1 MQADLKQ
8 GRQELDALDTAL
20 DDVGESAD
28 RTSKRLDN
36 LDGKGPAKVKQDL
49 DAATKSAQNMDA
61 AVDKANKSVNG
72 MGGKNRKSPV
82 SGLSDDVDEASDAMR
97 RGRLSAGE
105 YKQAMRQLPAQITDI
120 TTSLASGM
128 PIWMVAIQQGG
139 QLKDSFGGVK
149 PAARALISSIKPM
162 PLLFGGV
169 AAAVGLA
176 VVAQQ
181 KGANEARRY
190 NEALIL
196 TGNIAGTSSDQL
208 SDMARR
214 IDDVA
219 GTQGNAA
226 AVLAEVARTGKVAAD
241 QIEQVS
247 RAAIAMEIA
256 TGKAISSTIDEFVKL
271 AEDPVQAIA
280 DLNNEYHFLDASV
293 YSNIVALR
301 QQGREIEAV
310 KLAVEAYADV
320 VESRA
325 TEISDDIG
333 LLERAWK
340 GVKDAASEA
349 WDSALNIGRDRTRQ
363 QQLDDI
369 NERIKLFE
377 ELNEKSLFKSDGE
390 DSGIKALKVQRDAL
404 AQEIEDEERLA
415 KEKAEAR
422 QLEAEAIKAMAEV
435 DKLTRSSLSNEEK
448 RVEAIKAY
456 REQLDAI
463 RETNPSDSRLDE
475 ATVAKNIAG
484 INERY
489 ETKDPA
495 ADRRERDAKQ
505 RQKEIESF
513 VSQLEKQAATV
524 GKTKEAT
531 RAYEISEKGLT
542 GALLQRAQA
551 ANEVITS
558 QEALLQATEDAATLD
573 GISARLLGLQGQ
585 GFEARGR
592 QLEQEFSK
600 LLARLEARG
609 DEAGKAIVRSLINV
623 EQASAAIGDLQS
635 QVNQVFSEQTRREQT
650 IRAQQDA
657 GLISELNARKQ
668 ILDLH
673 KATADQVESLL
684 PEMQRLAE
692 ETGNPQAI
700 ERVKDLRNQMEL
712 LRISSDQFA
721 TTLRDSFQAGLS
733 DGLVKLAKGAEDLE
747 GVVLGVAQAIA
758 DAMLQLAAQNIAQQA
773 FEGISGLFNSGADA
787 AASAAGAA
795 TMTTAITTA
804 SATGAAAMGSGITAA
819 TSVGATSLGASITG
833 SMAAGSATLSASL
846 TASFTAGAA
855 QIAAANAVGAA
866 GGFAEGGYTGP
877 GTKYQPAGIVHA
889 GEYVQPAH
897 VLKQPGAMAF
907 MESFRREGMRSLARF
922 QGYADGGLVGTA
934 PRLSD
939 SPAALMGQAVPKTD
953 LHQRLLPILDDDL
966 IASAMRGPAG
976 EEILELHISRN
987 PSKFRGLLN
996 GGN

>member
-1 MQADLKQ
+1 MADQDLKLALRMQADLKQ

-97 RGRLSAGE
+97 RGGLSAGE

-293 YSNIVALR
+293 YSNIVALK
-301 QQGREIEAV
+301 QQGREVEAV

-325 TEISDDIG
+325 KEISDDIG

-349 WDSALNIGRDRTRQ
+349 WDSALNLGRERTRQ
-363 QQLDDI
+363 QELDDL

-377 ELNEKSLFKSDGE
+377 QLNEKSLFQRGE
-390 DSGIKALKVQRDAL
+390 RDAQIEADKARRDAL

-435 DKLTRSSLSNEEK
+435 DKLTRSNLSNEEK
-448 RVEAIKAY
+448 RVKAIKAY

-463 RETNPSDSRLDE
+463 REANPSDSRLDE
-475 ATVAKNIAG
+475 DTVAKNIAG

-489 ETKDPA
+489 ETKDPE
-495 ADRRERDAKQ
+495 ADRREREAKQ
-505 RQKEIESF
+505 RQKEMESF
-513 VSQLEKQAATV
+513 VAQLEKQAAV
-524 GKTKEAT
+524 AGKSKDAT

-551 ANEVITS
+551 ANAAITQ
-558 QEALLQATEDAATLD
+558 QEELNQAMDDAETLD
-573 GISARLLGLQGQ
+573 GIAARLLSLDGNS
-585 GFEARGR
+585 FEARGKE
-592 QLEQEFSK
+592 LEQEFAK

-609 DEAGKAIVRSLINV
+609 DEAGKALVRELINK
-623 EQASAAIGDLQS
+623 EQLQAGLDDFQRQIDTIARGASSQRDLLSS
-635 QVNQVFSEQTRREQT
+635 QFE
-650 IRAQQDA
+650 A
-657 GLISELNARKQ
+657 GLISQPEYREGLMDIDSNAVSQLEQMRDAAVEYAQAMGDPTILQNFDAMVLGYQRVNDQTQRFLADGQQ
-668 ILDLH
+668 IN
-673 KATADQVESLL
+673 
-684 PEMQRLAE
+684 EMLS
-692 ETGNPQAI
+692 T
-700 ERVKDLRNQMEL
+700 
-712 LRISSDQFA
+712 
-721 TTLRDSFQAGLS
+721 GLS
-733 DGLVKLAKGAEDLE
+733 DALLN
-747 GVVLGVAQAIA
+747 VADGTQSAGEAFRQFAA
-758 DAMLQLAAQNIAQQA
+758 DFLRQLAQMILKQMIFNA
-773 FEGISGLFNSGADA
+773 ISGATGAGGIGGA
-787 AASAAGAA
+787 VAGAAAGA
-795 TMTTAITTA
+795 
-804 SATGAAAMGSGITAA
+804 
-819 TSVGATSLGASITG
+819 
-833 SMAAGSATLSASL
+833 
-846 TASFTAGAA
+846 
-855 QIAAANAVGAA
+855 
-866 GGFAEGGYTGP
+866 FAEGGYTGS
-877 GTKYQPAGIVHA
+877 GGKYEPAGVVHR
-889 GEYVQPAH
+889 GEYVQPQE
-897 VLKQPGAMAF
+897 VMRQPGAMQF
-907 MESFRREGMRSLARF
+907 MEAFRREGMRSLARF
-922 QGYADGGLVGTA
+922 QGYADGGLVGASPTI
-934 PRLSD
+934 SD

-966 IASAMRGPAG
+966 IAGAMKGPAG
-976 EEILELHISRN
+976 EQILELHISRN
-987 PSKFRGLLN
+987 PSKFRSLLN
-996 GGN
+996 GGS

>member
-1 MQADLKQ
+1 MADQDLKLALRMQADLKQ

-28 RTSKRLDN
+28 RTSKRLDD
-36 LDGKGPAKVKQDL
+36 LDGKGPAKVKPAVDALDAALDGAGESADRTSKRLDDLDGKGPTNAKKAL
-49 DAATKSAQNMDA
+49 DAATKAAQNMDA
-61 AVDKANKSVNG
+61 AAKKAQKSV
-72 MGGKNRKSPV
+72 GGIGATGVRKPV
-82 SGLSDDVDEASDAMR
+82 KGLGGDVDEAAAAMQ
-97 RGRLSAGE
+97 RGGLSAGE
-105 YKQAMRQLPAQITDI
+105 YRMAMRQLPAQITDI

-301 QQGREIEAV
+301 QQGREVEAV

-325 TEISDDIG
+325 KEISDDIG

-435 DKLTRSSLSNEEK
+435 DKLTRSNLSNEEK

-489 ETKDPA
+489 ETKDPD
-495 ADRRERDAKQ
+495 ADRREREAKQ
-505 RQKEIESF
+505 RQKEMESF
-513 VSQLEKQAATV
+513 VSQLEKQAAV
-524 GKTKEAT
+524 AGKSKDAT

-551 ANEVITS
+551 ANAAITQ
-558 QEALLQATEDAATLD
+558 QEELNQAMDDAETLN
-573 GISARLLGLQGQ
+573 GIAARLLSLDGNS
-585 GFEARGR
+585 FDARGKE
-592 QLEQEFSK
+592 LEQEFAK

-609 DEAGKAIVRSLINV
+609 DEAGKTLVRELINK
-623 EQASAAIGDLQS
+623 EQLQAGLDDFQRQIDTITRGASSQRDLLSS
-635 QVNQVFSEQTRREQT
+635 QFE
-650 IRAQQDA
+650 A
-657 GLISELNARKQ
+657 GLISQPEYREGLGEIDSNAVSQLEQMRDAAQ
-668 ILDLH
+668 EYAQAMGDPTILQNFDAMVLGYQRVNDQ
-673 KATADQVESLL
+673 TQRFLADGQQMN
-684 PEMQRLAE
+684 EMLS
-692 ETGNPQAI
+692 T
-700 ERVKDLRNQMEL
+700 
-712 LRISSDQFA
+712 
-721 TTLRDSFQAGLS
+721 GLS
-733 DGLVKLAKGAEDLE
+733 DALLN
-747 GVVLGVAQAIA
+747 VADGTQSAGQAFRQFAA
-758 DAMLQLAAQNIAQQA
+758 DFLRQLAQMILKQMIFNA
-773 FEGISGLFNSGADA
+773 ISGATGGGGIGGAVA
-787 AASAAGAA
+787 GAAAGA
-795 TMTTAITTA
+795 
-804 SATGAAAMGSGITAA
+804 
-819 TSVGATSLGASITG
+819 
-833 SMAAGSATLSASL
+833 
-846 TASFTAGAA
+846 
-855 QIAAANAVGAA
+855 
-866 GGFAEGGYTGP
+866 FAEGGYTGA
-877 GTKYQPAGIVHA
+877 GGKYQPAGVVHR
-889 GEYVQPAH
+889 GEYVQPQEA
-897 VLKQPGAMAF
+897 LREPGALQF
-907 MESFRREGMRSLARF
+907 MEAFRREGMRSLARF
-922 QGYADGGLVGTA
+922 QGYADGGLVGASAATLA
-934 PRLSD
+934 R
-939 SPAALMGQAVPKTD
+939 SPAEAMGASVPAPQVN
-953 LHQRLLPILDDDL
+953 QRLLPILSDDVVADAL
-966 IASAMRGPAG
+966 RGPAG
-976 EEILELHISRN
+976 EEMLELHITRN
-987 PSKFRGLLN
+987 PSKFNQLIK
-996 GGN
+996 GGG

>member
-1 MQADLKQ
+1 MADQDLKLALRMQADLKQ

-97 RGRLSAGE
+97 RGGLSAGE

-293 YSNIVALR
+293 YSNIVALK
-301 QQGREIEAV
+301 QQGREVEAV

-325 TEISDDIG
+325 KEISDDIG

-349 WDSALNIGRDRTRQ
+349 WDSALNLGRERTRQ
-363 QQLDDI
+363 QELDDL

-377 ELNEKSLFKSDGE
+377 QLNEKSLFQRGE
-390 DSGIKALKVQRDAL
+390 RDAQIEADKARRDAL

-435 DKLTRSSLSNEEK
+435 DKLTRSNLSNEEK
-448 RVEAIKAY
+448 RVKAIKAY

-463 RETNPSDSRLDE
+463 REANPSDSRLDE

-489 ETKDPA
+489 ETKDPE
-495 ADRRERDAKQ
+495 ADRREREAKQ
-505 RQKEIESF
+505 RQKEMESF
-513 VSQLEKQAATV
+513 VAQLEKQAAV
-524 GKTKEAT
+524 AGKSKDAT

-551 ANEVITS
+551 ANAVITQ
-558 QEALLQATEDAATLD
+558 QEELNQAMDDAETLN
-573 GISARLLGLQGQ
+573 GIAARLLSLDGNS
-585 GFEARGR
+585 FEARGKE
-592 QLEQEFSK
+592 LEQEFAK

-609 DEAGKAIVRSLINV
+609 DEAGKALVRELINK
-623 EQASAAIGDLQS
+623 EQLQAGLDDFQRQIDTIARGASSQRDLLSS
-635 QVNQVFSEQTRREQT
+635 QFE
-650 IRAQQDA
+650 A
-657 GLISELNARKQ
+657 GLISQPEYREGLMDIDSNAVSQLEQMRDAAVEYAQAMGDPTILQNFDAMVLGYQRVNDQTQRFLADGQQ
-668 ILDLH
+668 IN
-673 KATADQVESLL
+673 
-684 PEMQRLAE
+684 EMLS
-692 ETGNPQAI
+692 T
-700 ERVKDLRNQMEL
+700 
-712 LRISSDQFA
+712 
-721 TTLRDSFQAGLS
+721 GLS
-733 DGLVKLAKGAEDLE
+733 DALLN
-747 GVVLGVAQAIA
+747 VADGTQSAGEAFRQFAA
-758 DAMLQLAAQNIAQQA
+758 DFLRQLAQMILKQMIFNA
-773 FEGISGLFNSGADA
+773 ISGATGAGGIGGA
-787 AASAAGAA
+787 VAGAAAGA
-795 TMTTAITTA
+795 
-804 SATGAAAMGSGITAA
+804 
-819 TSVGATSLGASITG
+819 
-833 SMAAGSATLSASL
+833 
-846 TASFTAGAA
+846 
-855 QIAAANAVGAA
+855 
-866 GGFAEGGYTGP
+866 FADGGYTGP
-877 GTKYQPAGIVHA
+877 GGKYQPAGVVHR
-889 GEYVQPAH
+889 GEYVQPQEA
-897 VLKQPGAMAF
+897 LREPGALEF
-907 MESFRREGMRSLARF
+907 MHAFRREGMRSLARF
-922 QGYADGGLVGTA
+922 QGYADGGLVGASPTI
-934 PRLSD
+934 SD
-939 SPAALMGQAVPKTD
+939 SPAALMGQAVPKAD

-966 IASAMRGPAG
+966 IAGAMKGPAG
-976 EEILELHISRN
+976 EQILELHISRN
-987 PSKFRGLLN
+987 PSKFRSLLN
-996 GGN
+996 GGS

>member
-1 MQADLKQ
+1 MADQDLKLALRMQADLKQ

-72 MGGKNRKSPV
+72 MGGKTRKSPV

-97 RGRLSAGE
+97 RGGLSAGE

-293 YSNIVALR
+293 YSNIVALK
-301 QQGREIEAV
+301 QQGREVEAV

-325 TEISDDIG
+325 KEISADIG

-349 WDSALNIGRDRTRQ
+349 WDSALNLGRERTRQ
-363 QQLDDI
+363 QELDDL
-369 NERIKLFE
+369 NERIRLFE
-377 ELNEKSLFKSDGE
+377 QLNEKSLFQRGE
-390 DSGIKALKVQRDAL
+390 RDAQIEADKARRDAL

-435 DKLTRSSLSNEEK
+435 DKLTRSNLSNEEK
-448 RVEAIKAY
+448 RVKAIKAY

-463 RETNPSDSRLDE
+463 REANPSDSRLDE

-489 ETKDPA
+489 ETKDPE
-495 ADRRERDAKQ
+495 ADRREREAKQ
-505 RQKEIESF
+505 RQKEMESF
-513 VSQLEKQAATV
+513 VAQLEKQAAV
-524 GKTKEAT
+524 AGKSKDAT

-551 ANEVITS
+551 ANAVITQ
-558 QEALLQATEDAATLD
+558 QEELNQAMDDAETLN
-573 GISARLLGLQGQ
+573 GIAARLLSLDGNS
-585 GFEARGR
+585 FEARGKE
-592 QLEQEFSK
+592 LEQEFAK
-600 LLARLEARG
+600 ILARLEARG
-609 DEAGKAIVRSLINV
+609 DEAGKALVRELINK
-623 EQASAAIGDLQS
+623 EQLQAGLDDFQRQIDTIARGASSQRDLLSS
-635 QVNQVFSEQTRREQT
+635 QFE
-650 IRAQQDA
+650 A
-657 GLISELNARKQ
+657 GLISQPEYREGLMDIDSNAVSQLEQMRDAAVEYAQAMGDPTILQNFDAMVLGYQRVNDQTQRFLADGQQ
-668 ILDLH
+668 IN
-673 KATADQVESLL
+673 
-684 PEMQRLAE
+684 EMLS
-692 ETGNPQAI
+692 T
-700 ERVKDLRNQMEL
+700 
-712 LRISSDQFA
+712 
-721 TTLRDSFQAGLS
+721 GLS
-733 DGLVKLAKGAEDLE
+733 DALLN
-747 GVVLGVAQAIA
+747 VADGTQSAGEAFRQFAA
-758 DAMLQLAAQNIAQQA
+758 DFLRQLAQMILKQMIFNA
-773 FEGISGLFNSGADA
+773 ISGATGAGGIGGA
-787 AASAAGAA
+787 VAGAAAGA
-795 TMTTAITTA
+795 
-804 SATGAAAMGSGITAA
+804 
-819 TSVGATSLGASITG
+819 
-833 SMAAGSATLSASL
+833 
-846 TASFTAGAA
+846 
-855 QIAAANAVGAA
+855 
-866 GGFAEGGYTGP
+866 FADGGYTGP
-877 GTKYQPAGIVHA
+877 GGKYQPAGVVHR
-889 GEYVQPAH
+889 GEYVQPQEA
-897 VLKQPGAMAF
+897 LREPGALEF
-907 MESFRREGMRSLARF
+907 MHAFRREGMRSLARF
-922 QGYADGGLVGTA
+922 QGYADGGLVGASPTI
-934 PRLSD
+934 SD
-939 SPAALMGQAVPKTD
+939 SPAALMGQAVPKAD

-966 IASAMRGPAG
+966 IAGAMKGPAG
-976 EEILELHISRN
+976 EQILELHISRN
-987 PSKFRGLLN
+987 PSKFRSLLN
-996 GGN
+996 GGS